1 VLISERVVG
10 QLNGVEVPG
19 IRKMNRPR
27 VSLNLGE
34 GMEIIRRIKALKEK
48 PKPEVKDPT
57 ALGFLCV
64 TMHEKSSEYVDID
77 DGRIKIFL
85 QKTKGRSASV
95 LFIAAKSVKIHRKIE
110 SF

>member
-1 VLISERVVG
+1 
-10 QLNGVEVPG
+10 
-19 IRKMNRPR
+19 
-27 VSLNLGE
+27 
-34 GMEIIRRIKALKEK
+34 
-48 PKPEVKDPT
+48 
-57 ALGFLCV
+57 LCV